1 MMPVAIM
8 VAGLMGQALALVPP
22 PPPIRNSAA
31 LNRLIAKG
39 ASGVMAGRG
48 FYDYGGESPAALF
61 AERDRWLMALK
72 RALKQIGSMI
82 G

>member
-1 MMPVAIM
+1 MMPVALM

-31 LNRLIAKG
+31 LSRLIAKG

-48 FYDYGGESPAALF
+48 FESPAALF

-72 RALKQIGSMI
+72 RAPKQIGSMI